1 MAASLPTNLVLDH
14 LSPKDFIIIK
24 GAKMHNLKNLSV
36 AIPRNQLV
44 VVTGLSG
51 SGKSS
56 LIFDTLFVEAQRMYI
71 ESLSSYARQ
80 FLGKL
85 EKPAVDAILGVAP
98 AVAIQQA
105 VTNKNPRST
114 VGTVTE
120 LCDYLNL
127 LYARIGTTYAPGSGQ
142 KVKKDSVSDVVDYV
156 NQHEDGTKVLILYP
170 IIVAKKKE
178 LLEKLRV
185 EQGKGFTRVM
195 QGNKLFA
202 IEELLEGKIK
212 LAPSKP
218 IYGLVDRVVVKKDDQ
233 DNQYRIADSVQ
244 VAFFEGM
251 GSAVIEVVGLDR
263 QTFSDRF
270 ELDGMTFELPT
281 VHFFSFNTPH
291 GACKTCE
298 GMGQVIGIDE
308 QKVIPNP
315 TRSVAEGA
323 IAPWSGHTMQIWLHP
338 LFSKQKKALNFPIH
352 TPYDQLSPAHKKI
365 LWEGSDDFIG
375 IEPFFDFCATQL
387 NKMQCR
393 VLLAHYRGKILCPSC
408 QGTRVRP
415 DAQYV
420 KINNHSIVD
429 LLLMP
434 IHQLIL
440 FFDALQLT
448 EREMKVAKR
457 ILVEVKDRLRYLA
470 QVGLGYLALS
480 RPVTTLSGG
489 EYQRI
494 KLATALGSPLFGT
507 IYILDEPTI
516 GLHPRDTNQLVN
528 ILLDLR
534 NQGNTVIVVEHE
546 PLVMHAADTLIE
558 IGPEAG
564 SHGGNLVFQGSV
576 QALMEEN
583 KTHTARYLNKVA
595 SIATPAHRRPWR
607 NRLLIQGATMHNL
620 KQVTVEIP
628 LNVLT
633 VVTGVSGSGKSSLIK
648 AVLYPALEQYA
659 ERINDILGIP
669 TSECTDTVL
678 SGDLHCIQ
686 LVTLVDQHPLGKS
699 SRSNLATYMAIY
711 DYIRDLFTQT
721 KLARERRYQ
730 AGHFS
735 FNSEKGQCTGC
746 YGDGEQ
752 KIEMQFMADIF
763 LPCETCKGSRFK
775 PEILEVTYAGK
786 HVAEV
791 LSMTVDEALDF
802 FADHAS
808 IHHKLKVLEKVGL
821 GYVQLGQSSSS
832 LSGGEAQRLKL
843 AYYLEKELVNQRILF
858 IFDEPTTGLHMHD
871 VHKLLVAM
879 HALVNQGHSVVVIEH
894 NMDIIKNADWIIDL
908 GPDGGVQGGQ
918 VVFTGTPEA
927 LMQVPE
933 NHTAH
938 YLRKS

>member
-1 MAASLPTNLVLDH
+1 MAASLPTNLGLDN

-80 FLGKL
+80 FLGKM
-85 EKPAVDAILGVAP
+85 EKPAVDSILGVSP

-105 VTNKNPRST
+105 VANKNPRST

-127 LYARIGTTYAPGSGQ
+127 LYARIGTTYAPTSGQ
-142 KVKKDSVSDVVDYV
+142 KVKKDSVSDVVDYI
-156 NQHEDGTKVLILYP
+156 NQYENGTKVLILYP
-170 IIVAKKKE
+170 LTIANKKE
-178 LLEKLRV
+178 LLGKIRV

-195 QGNKLFA
+195 QEDKLFS
-202 IEELLEGKIK
+202 IEELLEEKIK
-212 LAPSKP
+212 LVPKKP
-218 IYGLVDRVVVKKDDQ
+218 IYGLVDRVVVKRDDQ

-251 GSAVIEVVGLDR
+251 GSAVIDVIGLGK
-263 QTFSDRF
+263 QAFSDRF
-270 ELDGMTFELPT
+270 ELDGMSFELPT

-308 QKVIPNP
+308 QKVIPNA
-315 TRSVAEGA
+315 TLSVAEGA
-323 IAPWSGHTMQIWLHP
+323 IVPWSGNSMSRWVHP
-338 LFSKQKKALNFPIH
+338 LFLKQKKSLNFPVH
-352 TPYDQLSPAHKKI
+352 TPYDQLSPAHKEI
-365 LWEGSDDFIG
+365 LWEGSGDFIG
-375 IEPFFDFCATQL
+375 IERFFDFCATQD
-387 NKMQCR
+387 NKMQYR
-393 VLLAHYRGKILCPSC
+393 MLLAHYRGKIICPSC

-448 EREMKVAKR
+448 EREMHMAKR
-457 ILVEVKDRLRYLA
+457 ILVEIKDRLRYLA
-470 QVGLGYLALS
+470 QVGLGYLTLS

-516 GLHPRDTNQLVN
+516 GLHPRDTDQLVN

-546 PLVMHAADTLIE
+546 PLVMYAADTLIE

-576 QALMEEN
+576 QALMQEN
-583 KTHTARYLNKVA
+583 KTHTARYLNGTA
-595 SIATPAHRRPWR
+595 PIATPVRRRPWR
-607 NRLLIQGATMHNL
+607 NRLLIKDATMHNL

-648 AVLYPALEQYA
+648 EVLYTALERYS
-659 ERINDILGIP
+659 ERITGVLGAP
-669 TSECTDTVL
+669 TSECIDTVL

-686 LVTLVDQHPLGKS
+686 LVVLVNQHPLGKS

-711 DYIRDLFTQT
+711 DYIRDLFAQT

-746 YGDGEQ
+746 NGDGEQ

-763 LPCETCKGSRFK
+763 LTCEICKGSRFK
-775 PEILEVTYAGK
+775 PEILEVTYSGK
-786 HVAEV
+786 NVAEV
-791 LSMTVDEALDF
+791 LRMTVDEALDF
-802 FADHAS
+802 FVDHAL
-808 IHHKLKVLEKVGL
+808 IRNKLKVLAEVGL

-843 AYYLEKELVNQRILF
+843 AYYLEKELVTQRILF

-871 VHKLLVAM
+871 VHKLLVAI
-879 HALVNQGHSVVVIEH
+879 HALVNQGHSVIVIEH
-894 NMDIIKNADWIIDL
+894 NMDVIKSADWLIDL
-908 GPDGGVQGGQ
+908 GPDGGTQGGQ
-918 VVFTGTPEA
+918 VVFTGTPEE
-927 LMQVPE
+927 LVKLPE
-933 NHTAH
+933 NHTAR
-938 YLRKS
+938 YLRKQ